1 MTTVT
6 DKMLERID
14 QALSRIEVAAQS
26 GQAQQTG
33 AQQMEMQELLDSVQA
48 ETTRRRALQGEISD
62 RLDKAIERVQNTL
75 AGAGAA
81 NG

>member
-14 QALSRIEVAAQS
+14 RALSRIEEAAQG
-26 GQAQQTG
+26 GQALQMESQQV
-33 AQQMEMQELLDSVQA
+33 EMQELLDSVQA
-48 ETTRRRALQGEISD
+48 ETTRRRTLQGEISD

-75 AGAGAA
+75 ADAGAA

>member
-6 DKMLERID
+6 DEMLKRID
-14 QALSRIEVAAQS
+14 RALSRIEEAAQS
-26 GQAQQTG
+26 GPVEQTG
-33 AQQMEMQELLDSVQA
+33 AQQIEMQELLDSVQA
-48 ETTRRRALQGEISD
+48 ETTRRRALQGEISE
-62 RLDKAIERVQNTL
+62 RLDKTIERVQNTL